1 MEFELDKVV
10 PWGRNLKEYREMF
23 NLSDN
28 DLDKNIISF
37 GDGPASFNSE
47 LNHIGKKCISVD
59 LIYQFSE
66 IELKERFEV
75 VKNQVMKQVRNNTDN
90 FTWKSIKNPDELEN
104 LRINSMTDFL
114 KDFSKGKKSGR
125 YIYHSLPNK
134 LNFKEQTFDLGL
146 SSHFLLLYPKLGI
159 GFHIKSLNEMLR
171 LCKEIRIFPMLNLNA
186 EKSEMLDDIITHFKR
201 NYLINIE
208 KVKYEFQKGG
218 NEMLTIKRN
227 SQ

>member
-1 MEFELDKVV
+1 MKFELDKVV
-10 PWGRNLKEYREMF
+10 PWGRNLKEYKEMF
-23 NLSDN
+23 NLSKN

-47 LNHIGKKCISVD
+47 LTNLGKKCISVD

-75 VKNQVMKQVRNNTDN
+75 VKTQVMKQVRNNTDN
-90 FTWKSIKNPDELEN
+90 FTWENIKNPDELEN
-104 LRINSMTDFL
+104 LRINSMSDFL
-114 KDFSKGKKSGR
+114 KDFSKGKNEER
-125 YIYHSLPNK
+125 YIYHSLPEK

-146 SSHFLLLYPKLGI
+146 SSHFLLLYPKLGVD
-159 GFHIKSLNEMLR
+159 FHIKSINEMLR
-171 LCKEIRIFPMLNLNA
+171 LCKEVRVFPILNLNA
-186 EKSEMLDDIITHFKR
+186 EKSEMLNNVITHFEKE
-201 NYLINIE
+201 YIINIE

-218 NEMLTIKRN
+218 NEMLTINRK

>member
-1 MEFELDKVV
+1 MKFELDKVV

-28 DLDKNIISF
+28 DLNKNIISF

-47 LNHIGKKCISVD
+47 LSQIGKKCVSVD

-66 IELKERFEV
+66 KELDKRFKIV
-75 VKNQVMKQVRNNTDN
+75 RNQVMEQVRNNTEN
-90 FTWKSIKNPDELEN
+90 FTWKNIKNPDELEI
-104 LRINSMTDFL
+104 LRINSMSDFL
-114 KDFSKGKKSGR
+114 KDFSKGKKEAR
-125 YIYHSLPNK
+125 YIYHSLPEK

-159 GFHIKSLNEMLR
+159 DFHIKSLSEMLR
-171 LCKEIRIFPMLNLNA
+171 LCKEVRIFPILNLNA
-186 EKSEMLDDIITHFKR
+186 EKSEMLDDIITYFKK
-201 NYLINIE
+201 NYCINIE
-208 KVKYEFQKGG
+208 KVKYEFQKNG
-218 NEMLTIKRN
+218 NEMLIIKRN